1 MKAFDVF
8 ELIHTIN
15 DMGYVV
21 MFRKEFDGTAS
32 AYITK
37 TGDIWGWL
45 DAEVVTGR
53 RNDYQRLFTALHAW
67 IEKKSSNQ

>member
-15 DMGYVV
+15 EMGYVV
-21 MFRKEFDGTAS
+21 MFLMDDDDTAT
-32 AYITK
+32 AYITHMD
-37 TGDIWGWL
+37 DIWGWQ
-45 DAEVVTGR
+45 DTEVVKGR
-53 RNDYQRLFTALHAW
+53 ENDYQRLFTALHAW